1 MSEMIAQPEKRG
13 LFERIFGRKPGTSAG
28 PAQPVYTALTAY
40 QPAFTT
46 TQGAIYEDALIRAT
60 IHASAKHCSKLKVE
74 FYGHGA
80 AALADRLKKPNPLQT
95 WSQFLYRVRT
105 IYDVDNTCIIVPAFD
120 RFGRVNALY
129 PVIPS
134 SCTVVGDTDKPM
146 LAMRFPTGGYV
157 QMPIWE
163 VGILTKFQYK
173 SDFFGDDNAAL
184 RQTMQLID
192 IQNQG
197 IIEATKSAATY
208 RFMATMGNMADPE
221 DLTQIRDDFNAQNF
235 RGNGGGLL
243 LFDNRFVNPTQIK
256 ADHFVIDDKQ
266 MEAIKANVFDYFGSN
281 EAVLQN
287 KTYGDAWSA
296 YYEGEIEPW
305 SIQFSEVLSD
315 MLRLL
320 GALEGESG
328 VMATA
333 NRLQYMSNADKLSF
347 ANQALDRGAINVDEW
362 RDVFNLAPLPDGK
375 GQVYRIR
382 GEYKAADEAGAVN
395 GTVNNDNTQP
405 KEEGENAE

>member
-1 MSEMIAQPEKRG
+1 MDNTNIERRG
-13 LFERIFGRKPGTSAG
+13 LFERIFGRRPASA
-28 PAQPVYTALTAY
+28 PAQPSQPIYTALTAY

-46 TQGAIYEDALIRAT
+46 TGGAIYEDALIRAT
-60 IHASAKHCSKLKVE
+60 IHAAAKHCSKLKVE

-80 AALADRLKKPNPLQT
+80 TALATRLKRPNTLQT
-95 WSQFLYRVRT
+95 WSQFLDRVRT
-105 IYDVDNTCIIVPAFD
+105 IYDVDNTCVIVPAFD
-120 RFGRVNALY
+120 KYGRVNALY
-129 PVIPS
+129 PVLPS
-134 SCTVVGDTDKPM
+134 SCTVVGDTDTPM

-163 VGILTKFQYK
+163 VGILTKFQYRN
-173 SDFFGDDNAAL
+173 DFFGDDNRAL
-184 RQTMQLID
+184 QQTRQLID

-208 RFMATMGNMADPE
+208 RFMASMGNMADPK
-221 DLTQIRDDFNAQNF
+221 DLTDIRDNFNKQNF
-235 RGNGGGLL
+235 SGSGGGLL
-243 LFDNRFVNPTQIK
+243 LFDYRFQNPTQIK
-256 ADHFVIDDKQ
+256 ADHYVVDEGQ
-266 MEAIKANVFDYFGSN
+266 MKAIKANVFDYFGSN
-281 EAVLQN
+281 EDVLQN
-287 KTYGDAWSA
+287 KTYGDRWSA

-305 SIQFSEVLSD
+305 SIQLSEVLSD

-320 GALEGESG
+320 GALEGDSG

-333 NRLQYMSNADKLSF
+333 NRLQYMSNADKLNF

-362 RDVFNLAPLPDGK
+362 RDVFNLAPLPDGQ

-395 GTVNNDNTQP
+395 GTVNNYQSTKEDDND
-405 KEEGENAE
+405 AE